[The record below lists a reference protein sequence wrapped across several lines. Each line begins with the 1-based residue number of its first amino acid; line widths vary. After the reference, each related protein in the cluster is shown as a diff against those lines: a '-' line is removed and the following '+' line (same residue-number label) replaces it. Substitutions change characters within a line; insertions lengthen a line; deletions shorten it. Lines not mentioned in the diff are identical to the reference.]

1 METKWEFSAGG
12 VVFRK
17 TEDGKIEIL
26 LIRVKNRW
34 SFPKGN
40 IERGEPKDQAAL
52 REVKEETGVDAEI
65 LDYLG
70 EVDYWYSIG
79 LTRIHK
85 FVYYYL
91 MKYAGGDIVPQK
103 EEIDEAKFIP
113 IEDVEK
119 TLSYETDKEI
129 FERAINSLKKLGEL
143 NE

>member
-1 METKWEFSAGG
+1 MATKWEFSAGG

-17 TEDGKIEIL
+17 NENGQVEIL
-26 LIRVKNRW
+26 LIRVKTRW

-52 REVKEETGVDAEI
+52 REVKEETGVDAKI

-70 EVDYWYSIG
+70 EVDYWYNIG

-91 MKYAGGDIVPQK
+91 MEYISGDVVPQK
-103 EEIDEAKFIP
+103 EEIDEAKFMSIT
-113 IEDVEK
+113 EAEK
-119 TLSYETDKEI
+119 SLAYSTDKEI
-129 FERAINSLKKLGEL
+129 LNRAINSMKKLGIM
-143 NE
+143 

>member
-12 VVFRK
+12 VVYRRN
-17 TEDGKIEIL
+17 EEGKLEIL

-40 IERGEPKDQAAL
+40 IEKGEPKDQAAL

-65 LDYLG
+65 VEYLV
-70 EVDYWYSIG
+70 EVDYWYSMG

-113 IEDVEK
+113 FENVKE
-119 TLSYETDKEI
+119 TLSYPTDKEV
-129 FERAINSLKKLGEL
+129 FDRATKVLKKIGEI
-143 NE
+143 E

>member
-12 VVFRK
+12 VVYRRNDESK
-17 TEDGKIEIL
+17 LEIL

-40 IERGEPKDQAAL
+40 IEKGEPKDKAAL

-65 LDYLG
+65 IEYLG
-70 EVDYWYSIG
+70 EVDYWYSMG

-91 MKYAGGDIVPQK
+91 MKYTGGDIVPQK

-113 IEDVEK
+113 FEEVENLL
-119 TLSYETDKEI
+119 TYPTDKEI
-129 FERAINSLKKLGEL
+129 FERAKKVLKKIGEI
-143 NE
+143 E

>member
-12 VVFRK
+12 VVYRK
-17 TEDGKIEIL
+17 NDEGKLEIL

-40 IERGEPKDQAAL
+40 IEKGEPKDQAAL

-65 LDYLG
+65 VEYLG
-70 EVDYWYSIG
+70 EVDYWYSMG

-113 IEDVEK
+113 FEEVENLL
-119 TLSYETDKEI
+119 TYPTDKEI
-129 FERAINSLKKLGEL
+129 FERAKKVLKKIGEI
-143 NE
+143 

>member
-12 VVFRK
+12 VVYRK
-17 TEDGKIEIL
+17 NDEGKLEIL

-40 IERGEPKDQAAL
+40 IEKGEPKDQAAL

-65 LDYLG
+65 IEYLG
-70 EVDYWYSIG
+70 EVDYWYSMG

-113 IEDVEK
+113 FEEVENLL
-119 TLSYETDKEI
+119 TYPTDKEI
-129 FERAINSLKKLGEL
+129 FERAKKVLKKIGEI
-143 NE
+143 

>member
-12 VVFRK
+12 VVYRRND
-17 TEDGKIEIL
+17 EGKLEIL

-40 IERGEPKDQAAL
+40 IEKGEPKDQAAL

-65 LDYLG
+65 IEYLG
-70 EVDYWYSIG
+70 EVDYWYSMG

-113 IEDVEK
+113 FEEVENLL
-119 TLSYETDKEI
+119 TYPTDKEI
-129 FERAINSLKKLGEL
+129 FERAKKVLKKIGEI
-143 NE
+143 E

>member
-12 VVFRK
+12 VVYRK
-17 TEDGKIEIL
+17 NEEGKLEIL
-26 LIRVKNRW
+26 LIRVKTRW

-40 IERGEPKDQAAL
+40 IEKGEPKDQAAL

-65 LDYLG
+65 VEYLG
-70 EVDYWYSIG
+70 EVDYWYSMG

-113 IEDVEK
+113 FEDVEK
-119 TLSYETDKEI
+119 TLSYPTDKEV
-129 FERAINSLKKLGEL
+129 FQRAKKVLKKIGEI
-143 NE
+143 

>member
-12 VVFRK
+12 VVYRRND
-17 TEDGKIEIL
+17 EGKLEIL

-40 IERGEPKDQAAL
+40 IEKGEPKDQAAL

-65 LDYLG
+65 IEYLG
-70 EVDYWYSIG
+70 EVDYWYSMG

-91 MKYAGGDIVPQK
+91 MKYTGGDIVPQK
-103 EEIDEAKFIP
+103 EEIDEAKFVP
-113 IEDVEK
+113 FEEVENLL
-119 TLSYETDKEI
+119 TYPTDKEI
-129 FERAINSLKKLGEL
+129 FERAKRVLKKIGEI
-143 NE
+143 E

>member
-12 VVFRK
+12 VVYRK
-17 TEDGKIEIL
+17 NEEGEIEIL

-40 IERGEPKDQAAL
+40 IERGEPRAEAAL

-65 LDYLG
+65 VEYLG
-70 EVDYWYSIG
+70 EVDYWYSME
-79 LTRIHK
+79 LYRIHK

-91 MKYAGGDIVPQK
+91 MRYKGGDIIPQK

-113 IEDVEK
+113 LKEVEK
-119 TLSYETDKEI
+119 TLTYPTDKKI
-129 FERAINSLKKLGEL
+129 FERALEVLKKIGEI
-143 NE
+143 